1 MKLEGIIEKI
11 IADGYERLIY
21 LSLTARQEK
30 LWCHLIQYDEYLGKG
45 EQSQFLHV
53 NQTIT
58 LKVRIEWV
66 NEYSII
72 TKQQGLTEEL
82 LQSINESSHTIAV
95 ATIMEKEDDYTLI
108 CDIQGLV
115 RNVLVEF
122 EEKVSVEIGASL
134 RIKGNLKAVLDE

>member
-21 LSLTARQEK
+21 LSLTTRQEK
-30 LWCHLIQYDEYLGKG
+30 LWCHLIQHDEYLGKG
-45 EQSQFLHV
+45 EQSQFLHL
-53 NQTIT
+53 NQVVT
-58 LKVRIEWV
+58 LKVEIEWV
-66 NEYSII
+66 NDYSII

-82 LQSINESSHTIAV
+82 LQPISESSYIIAV

-108 CDIQGLV
+108 CEIQGMG

-122 EEKVSVEIGASL
+122 EEKVSVGIGACL
-134 RIKGNLKAVLDE
+134 RIKGNLKAVLDD

>member
-21 LSLTARQEK
+21 LSLTSIQKK
-30 LWCHLIQYDEYLGKG
+30 LWCHLIQHDEYLEKG
-45 EQSQFLHV
+45 AQSQLLHI
-53 NQTIT
+53 NQSIT
-58 LKVRIEWV
+58 LKVGIDWV

-82 LQSINESSHTIAV
+82 LQPISESSTIIAV

-108 CDIQGLV
+108 CDIQGLG

>member
-1 MKLEGIIEKI
+1 MEKG
-11 IADGYERLIY
+11 D
-21 LSLTARQEK
+21 
-30 LWCHLIQYDEYLGKG
+30 
-45 EQSQFLHV
+45 QSQLLHV
-53 NQTIT
+53 NQSIT
-58 LKVRIEWV
+58 LKIGIDWV

-82 LQSINESSHTIAV
+82 LQPISESSHIIAV

-108 CDIQGLV
+108 CDIQGLG

-134 RIKGNLKAVLDE
+134 RIKGNLKAELED

>member
-1 MKLEGIIEKI
+1 MKLEGIIEKT

-21 LSLTARQEK
+21 LSLTSIQKK
-30 LWCHLIQYDEYLGKG
+30 LWCHLIQHDEYLEKG
-45 EQSQFLHV
+45 DQSQLLHV
-53 NQTIT
+53 NQSIT
-58 LKVRIEWV
+58 LWIDWV

-82 LQSINESSHTIAV
+82 LQPISESSHIIAV

-108 CDIQGLV
+108 CDIQGLG

-134 RIKGNLKAVLDE
+134 RIKGNLKAELED